1 MSSIHKNL
9 NYPDNQ
15 RGWVL
20 VVGLVILVM
29 LTILSMALMKTTRL
43 EEKMAG
49 ATRDMN
55 LSFQA
60 AETALRAAETFIES
74 QNTDDI
80 FNDTTPPGIYNR
92 DTYEPGE
99 AYGVAGDLF
108 TIDWDVYSR
117 EIDAAI
123 YGELEGVTI
132 LPRYMI
138 KKMKKKIGATEDVK
152 VFRVTA
158 RGTGG
163 TNNRA
168 TLLQSHYARIFG
180 SGSLGPEGRLSWQQ
194 LFPSQ

>member
-1 MSSIHKNL
+1 M
-9 NYPDNQ
+9 
-15 RGWVL
+15 
-20 VVGLVILVM
+20 VGLVILVM

-74 QNTDDI
+74 QTDDSLADRPVEM
-80 FNDTTPPGIYNR
+80 NGIYGQT
-92 DTYEPGE
+92 DDEPE
-99 AYGVAGDLF
+99 DLF
-108 TIDWDVYSR
+108 TINWDDTNS
-117 EIDAAI
+117 AI
-123 YGELEGVTI
+123 AGKLEGDPLDLDPLDLEGVASP
-132 LPRYMI
+132 PRYMI
-138 KKMKKKIGATEDVK
+138 KKLKKIDDEDDTAPTI
-152 VFRVTA
+152 FRVTV

-168 TLLQSHYARIFG
+168 TLLRSHYAKKFG
-180 SGSLGPEGRLSWQQ
+180 AGSSGPEGRLSWEQ

>member
-1 MSSIHKNL
+1 MSSIHRNL

-20 VVGLVILVM
+20 VIGLVILVM

-60 AETALRAAETFIES
+60 AETALRAAETFIELQADAS
-74 QNTDDI
+74 GFDTLPDTPEDPFTDDYW
-80 FNDTTPPGIYNR
+80 D
-92 DTYEPGE
+92 DAE
-99 AYGVAGDLF
+99 V
-108 TIDWDVYSR
+108 ID
-117 EIDAAI
+117 
-123 YGELEGVTI
+123 GELEGVA
-132 LPRYMI
+132 LPPRYMI
-138 KKMKKKIGATEDVK
+138 KKLEKIDDEDDTEPT
-152 VFRVTA
+152 VFHVTV

-168 TLLQSHYARIFG
+168 TLLRSHYAKKFG
-180 SGSLGPEGRLSWQQ
+180 SGSSGPEGRLSWQQ

>member
-1 MSSIHKNL
+1 MSSIHRNL

-60 AETALRAAETFIES
+60 AETALRAAESFIEAQTLESVFDSNTLEDEIYS
-74 QNTDDI
+74 QTED
-80 FNDTTPPGIYNR
+80 
-92 DTYEPGE
+92 EPKN
-99 AYGVAGDLF
+99 LF
-108 TIDWDVYSR
+108 TIDWNDTNSKAMFAD
-117 EIDAAI
+117 EDEA
-123 YGELEGVTI
+123 LQGVT
-132 LPRYMI
+132 LSPRYMI
-138 KKMKKKIGATEDVK
+138 KKLKKIGSDTDLSISGYGDTDLSTQSTI
-152 VFRVTA
+152 FRITA

-163 TNNRA
+163 RDTTQ
-168 TLLQSHYARIFG
+168 TLLRSHYAKSF
-180 SGSLGPEGRLSWQQ
+180 
-194 LFPSQ
+194 